1 MKIGLLQM
9 EMMISPLVLD
19 VELNFDY
26 DFNDPLNARSDDN
39 EISNNTDIKLECFSG
54 TMNTRRIKYNKIV
67 ISCVFFKSR
76 PDQYNKYTATTT
88 ATAAATVTTTIATVS
103 DEWL

>member
-39 EISNNTDIKLECFSG
+39 EISNNTDIKLDCFSG

-67 ISCVFFKSR
+67 ISCVFFKA
-76 PDQYNKYTATTT
+76 DQTNTTNT
-88 ATAAATVTTTIATVS
+88 RQQRQQQQQPQ
-103 DEWL
+103 

>member
-1 MKIGLLQM
+1 M
-9 EMMISPLVLD
+9 EMMIPPLVLD

-67 ISCVFFKSR
+67 ISCVFFLKQTR
-76 PDQYNKYTATTT
+76 PIQQIHGNNDSNSSSHSNNNNCDGERRMALST
-88 ATAAATVTTTIATVS
+88 S
-103 DEWL
+103 